1 MGISHGFRV
10 YWTIQPNFEGLK
22 QPKRTFMCSRGFVRV
37 CLRPL
42 RLIVPLHGIL
52 DFEKFI
58 DLGFDFYSEIP
69 QAK

>member
-10 YWTIQPNFEGLK
+10 YWTIQPNFEGWK
-22 QPKRTFMCSRGFVRV
+22 QPKRTFMYSRSFVGV
-37 CLRPL
+37 YMRPL
-42 RLIVPLHGIL
+42 SLIVPWNGIM
-52 DFEKFI
+52 DSEKFI